1 MNWLR
6 ELMIEMSL
14 PKAFRI
20 GPSSGGDPFDLLLL
34 QLIMVQKAG
43 GAQDS
48 SSGAGAPQSGT
59 PVDEGM
65 IKGLCNSLFRIEAN
79 VAQMQ
84 AEGSAAKEVRSITSG
99 VSQFK
104 EALTKAGVKMVNPT
118 GQIYDIGRADFEPLG
133 EAQIQE
139 GLRKPLIK
147 ICERPAIFIGGRLI
161 QKARGLVVR
170 PPVQGLAQAQN
181 NKSSESLT

>member
-1 MNWLR
+1 MNWLH
-6 ELMIEMSL
+6 ELIAGMGM

-20 GPSSGGDPFDLLLL
+20 EPSSGTDSFDLLLL
-34 QLIMVQKAG
+34 QLITTQKSG
-43 GAQDS
+43 GVQDS
-48 SSGAGAPQSGT
+48 PALAAAPQPGA
-59 PVDEGM
+59 PVDEAM

-79 VAQMQ
+79 VVQMQ

-99 VSQFK
+99 VNQFK

-118 GQIYDIGRADFEPLG
+118 GQIYDVGRADFEPLG

-170 PPVQGLAQAQN
+170 PPVQGLPHDQDGRSIGIS
-181 NKSSESLT
+181 K